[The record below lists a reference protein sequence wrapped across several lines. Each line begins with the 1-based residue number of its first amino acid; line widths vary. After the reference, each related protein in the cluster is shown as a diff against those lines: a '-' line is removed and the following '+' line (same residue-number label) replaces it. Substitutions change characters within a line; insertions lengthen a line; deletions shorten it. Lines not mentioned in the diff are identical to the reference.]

1 MKKLFIT
8 AAIAIFSM
16 ASAHALRCRL
26 TSMLFGILQLKRA
39 LSSTQS
45 RYLQQ

>member
-16 ASAHALRCRL
+16 ASAHALTRL
-26 TSMLFGILQLKRA
+26 RGLAGFEDTPSL
-39 LSSTQS
+39 
-45 RYLQQ
+45 